1 MPQGSITI
9 GGIDL
14 NPSLQWTDRWRYS
27 SIAQEQ
33 LRTLGGS
40 LVVNSARLYE
50 GLSVTLE
57 ADTSTGWFTKTQ
69 VESMLTL
76 ADGLTSTYTL
86 DFHGVVMTVAFDHTK
101 SPVVQMRPL
110 LFKEPQEVTD
120 YFIGTL
126 KLITV

>member
-1 MPQGSITI
+1 MPQGSITL

-14 NPSLQWTDRWRYS
+14 NPSLQWSDRWRYT

-50 GLSVTLE
+50 GIKVTLV
-57 ADTSTGWFTKTQ
+57 ADTSTGWFTKPM
-69 VESMLTL
+69 VDSMLLL
-76 ADGLTSTYTL
+76 ADGLASTYTL
-86 DFHGVVMTVAFDHTK
+86 DFHGTVMTVAFDHTQ

-110 LFKEPQEVTD
+110 LYKEPQEVTD
-120 YFIGTL
+120 YFIGSL